1 MCNTSNLKNPN
12 VSQCLYDPSTPF
24 YFLGLFYCFSCAT
37 GGDIITFVQK
47 LEMCSY
53 KDAVQKIVLL
63 EKLDI
68 NIENTNDGGR
78 ASGLY
83 NQQKKIENILKL
95 AAIYYTSKMGSD
107 PNAMAARKH
116 LISRK
121 IRPDTAF
128 KFQIGYAPRP
138 TFPSG
143 SPFKDT
149 GSDGRPSSESITAN
163 LTGVVFCQFE

>member
-1 MCNTSNLKNPN
+1 MS
-12 VSQCLYDPSTPF
+12 
-24 YFLGLFYCFSCAT
+24 
-37 GGDIITFVQK
+37 
-47 LEMCSY
+47 
-53 KDAVQKIVLL
+53 
-63 EKLDI
+63 
-68 NIENTNDGGR
+68 DGGK

-83 NQQKKIENILKL
+83 NQQKRIENILKL
-95 AAIYYTSKMGSD
+95 AAVYYTSKMASD
-107 PNAMAARKH
+107 TNAMAARKH

-149 GSDGRPSSESITAN
+149 GSDGRAGIESITAN
-163 LTGVVFCQFE
+163 LTGTACCQIINVNISSYFTDYDVGNL

>member
-1 MCNTSNLKNPN
+1 M
-12 VSQCLYDPSTPF
+12 
-24 YFLGLFYCFSCAT
+24 
-37 GGDIITFVQK
+37 
-47 LEMCSY
+47 EMCSY
-53 KDAVQKIVLL
+53 REAVQKIVIL

-68 NIENTNDGGR
+68 SIENMSDGGK

-83 NQQKKIENILKL
+83 NQQKRIENILKL
-95 AAIYYTSKMGSD
+95 AAVYYTEKMASD

-138 TFPSG
+138 TFPSTG

-149 GSDGRPSSESITAN
+149 GSDGRVGVESITAN
-163 LTGVVFCQFE
+163 LTGNVFCQIYKCHLMFSVIGFKMWAICEEFHADLAVRLYL